1 MVLRLQDRFGF
12 YQTKNSSIPIFAMTV
27 NVFEEDKK
35 TAKES
40 GMDVFFSKPI
50 NLEEVIHTLQDFF
63 EK

>member
-1 MVLRLQDRFGF
+1 MNVQDRFGF
-12 YQTKNSSIPIFAMTV
+12 YQTKKSSIPIFAMTA

-40 GMDVFFSKPI
+40 GMDGFLSKPI

>member
-1 MVLRLQDRFGF
+1 
-12 YQTKNSSIPIFAMTV
+12 MTAS
-27 NVFEEDKK
+27 VFEEDKK

-40 GMDVFFSKPI
+40 GIDGFLAKPI